1 GACLLLLLSF
11 AIFGDAVSL
20 SNVLSLEDQVR
31 FKQTFYDAMPFKDL
45 ETAGYSVL
53 GLKHYMK
60 AEVPPTQDVCRFA
73 NENVDSSNVKS
84 IFFAS
89 LISNTLGNCKFTV
102 SDEGKTT
109 LSEAIKEG
117 TDMPTL
123 YYSVAAQ
130 KYLGIQVNTGEV
142 IKAVKAAIN
151 SDEDSI
157 SGVKCLHYRGV
168 CFTVKPPSTDTT
180 ETEPSVCITEV
191 SVLESNLLNADTK
204 GTVPS
209 VHITEVSV
217 LQAAYAMLIAARL
230 PKDTDV
236 SFITE
241 MIEDTVAQADEV
253 DNKYLQFEGGL
264 LVTAKVVYATYALSE
279 FLGKAPAI
287 TEEQVIKFANYLLTR
302 KHVQSVKDTATLLIA
317 LDQLGNNPFHVPV
330 VVQLYGSPVV
340 SDDQKMVK
348 VRVTNVMDKA
358 LGKMTVTATSAEDTE
373 GTTVL
378 SNKVFTAGP
387 EDYEL
392 NFMTSKPGPGVY
404 TVNVGVKPH
413 KEDKRLIGT
422 TSGQVK
428 VKVVT
433 KVNVE
438 DVELSVVDKE
448 QNIKSKTTSVKYP
461 AAITTV
467 IEADYHQKVV
477 MKFSLK
483 SVSSGDLFTPHQ
495 AFVRLTNEKTKQEIF
510 FVAEPEPSKV
520 FKFDLDVG
528 ATAKDSFGS
537 LSGKYKMDLI
547 VGDAVIQN
555 PFEWK
560 VGVLSLTFAEDPAKS
575 TKDKEH
581 MYNARPEI
589 EHMFRVP
596 EKRPPKAVSTAFTFL
611 IFVPLAIML
620 IVWIKLGANLSNF
633 QFSLGGIVF
642 HLGLAA
648 IFVLYYCFFV
658 SLNMFTTLKILAVIG
673 GLTFLGGNSLLSNI
687 AARR

>member
-1 GACLLLLLSF
+1 MAAARGACLLLLLSF
-11 AIFGDAVSL
+11 AIFADAVSL

-89 LISNTLGNCKFTV
+89 LISNTLGNCKLTV

-130 KYLGIQVNTGEV
+130 KYLGIKVNTGEV

-157 SGVKCLHYRGV
+157 LG
-168 CFTVKPPSTDTT
+168 
-180 ETEPSVCITEV
+180 
-191 SVLESNLLNADTK
+191 
-204 GTVPS
+204 
-209 VHITEVSV
+209 
-217 LQAAYAMLIAARL
+217 AAYAMLIAARL

-387 EDYEL
+387 EDYQL

-596 EKRPPKAVSTAFTFL
+596 EKRPPKAVSTTFTFL

-642 HLGLAA
+642 HLGLGA

-687 AARR
+687 AARRGKRPAM